1 MVFGEKLR
9 SRKLTVPVLETVG
22 EHDVRLCAEFALGY
36 SEPRR
41 ASQARNAHNHDRLFS
56 VALNI
61 VNSPGMPMT
70 DLVVAVLWSAVDVLL
85 IATGALLVRALSL
98 GRWRTED
105 ARNKEARMF
114 APAGALSFRRDG
126 QRVVTATGVYMAG
139 SAFYAV
145 LAVLLVGLSRAAS
158 A

>member
-1 MVFGEKLR
+1 M
-9 SRKLTVPVLETVG
+9 
-22 EHDVRLCAEFALGY
+22 A
-36 SEPRR
+36 
-41 ASQARNAHNHDRLFS
+41 NHDGLFG

-61 VNSPGMPMT
+61 ANSLGMPMT

-105 ARNKEARMF
+105 ARHKEARMF

-145 LAVLLVGLSRAAS
+145 LVVVLVGLSRAAS

>member
-1 MVFGEKLR
+1 MVEFLVVMLC
-9 SRKLTVPVLETVG
+9 SVLEV
-22 EHDVRLCAEFALGY
+22 V
-36 SEPRR
+36 
-41 ASQARNAHNHDRLFS
+41 
-56 VALNI
+56 
-61 VNSPGMPMT
+61 
-70 DLVVAVLWSAVDVLL
+70 LVFTGAQMVDV
-85 IATGALLVRALSL
+85 LSL

-126 QRVVTATGVYMAG
+126 QRVVTATGVYIAG

>member
-1 MVFGEKLR
+1 
-9 SRKLTVPVLETVG
+9 
-22 EHDVRLCAEFALGY
+22 
-36 SEPRR
+36 
-41 ASQARNAHNHDRLFS
+41 
-56 VALNI
+56 
-61 VNSPGMPMT
+61 MT

-105 ARNKEARMF
+105 ARNREARMF

-145 LAVLLVGLSRAAS
+145 LVVVLVGLSRAAS

>member
-1 MVFGEKLR
+1 
-9 SRKLTVPVLETVG
+9 
-22 EHDVRLCAEFALGY
+22 
-36 SEPRR
+36 
-41 ASQARNAHNHDRLFS
+41 
-56 VALNI
+56 
-61 VNSPGMPMT
+61 MT

-105 ARNKEARMF
+105 ARNREARMF